1 MTFISYAQNL
11 EDVMLWRALKHV
23 ERGFYVDVG
32 ANDPKALSVTHAF
45 YQRGW
50 HGINIDPSTYA
61 LLCRERIRD
70 INLDVFANSAEGDVV
85 FYDVSN
91 SALSTSDPKL
101 AEQYRQEGQSIVE
114 KKVRSMT
121 LNQILGT
128 YADGPIH
135 FMNVDVEGAEL
146 AVLQGLDL
154 TLWRPWII
162 LVEATI
168 PNTTEPAFEKW
179 ESLIVSSNYEFV
191 YFDGLNRFYIA
202 KEHPELRDAFHL
214 PPNIFDQYVL
224 SQQFDNQQELEAKE
238 KFIQESEKTFQTEL
252 NSREAELAS
261 LKNELIAKEVVI
273 QSFQRSLFFWL
284 FHSPFSRFIPFRLR
298 HMILGILKRLQFIFR
313 NIRERFHYKLGVLIQ
328 YPPRPLQLSA
338 RYQKELRL
346 PEDQLPFISIVTPSY
361 NQAVFLERTIQS
373 VLSQGYPRLEYVIQD
388 GNSTDGSA
396 DVIEKYRNQLSHAES
411 ITDEG
416 QANAINF
423 GFRHTSGEI
432 MAYLNSDDMLLPGTL
447 HFVARYFAK
456 HPHVDVVYGHRMIVD
471 ENDDEVGIWV
481 LPPHDRKMLEWGDYV
496 PQETLFWHRE
506 IWEKSGGKM
515 DESFKFAL
523 DWDLLLRFQQAGARI
538 VRLPRFLSMFR
549 VHAAQKSTAQINDL
563 GLREMNLLRQRIHGY
578 EVQPDEINSNLRA
591 YLRRSIIY
599 HKLYRLGLLRY

>member
-1 MTFISYAQNL
+1 MTFVSFSQNL

-32 ANDPKALSVTHAF
+32 ANDPRVLSVTYAF

-50 HGINIDPSTYA
+50 RGINIDPSTYA
-61 LLCRERIRD
+61 LLSRERIRD
-70 INLDVFANSAEGDVV
+70 INLEVFASSAEGDVV

-101 AEQYRQEGQSIVE
+101 AEQYRQDGQSVLE
-114 KKVRSMT
+114 RKVPSMT

-146 AVLQGLDL
+146 AALQGLDL

-168 PNTTEPAFEKW
+168 PATTEPAFEKW

-191 YFDGLNRFYIA
+191 YSDGLNRFYIA
-202 KEHPELRDAFHL
+202 SEHQELRDAFHL

-224 SQQFDNQQELEAKE
+224 SQQIDDQQELASKEA
-238 KFIQESEKTFQTEL
+238 
-252 NSREAELAS
+252 
-261 LKNELIAKEVVI
+261 VI
-273 QSFQRSLFFWL
+273 QSLEAVNQSFQHSLLFWL
-284 FHSPFSRFIPFRLR
+284 LHGPFGRFIPFRNWIVSLWI
-298 HMILGILKRLQFIFR
+298 HD
-313 NIRERFHYKLGVLIQ
+313 RFHSKLGVLMQ
-328 YPPRPLQLSA
+328 YSPRPSRIPA
-338 RYQKELRL
+338 RYHKEARL
-346 PEDQLPFISIVTPSY
+346 PDDELPVISIVTPSY

-373 VLSQGYPRLEYVIQD
+373 VFSQEYPKLEYVIQD

-396 DVIEKYRNQLSHAES
+396 DVIEKYQNQLAHTES
-411 ITDEG
+411 IRDDG
-416 QANAINF
+416 QANAINL
-423 GFRHTSGEI
+423 GFRHTTGKV
-432 MAYLNSDDMLLPGTL
+432 MAYLNSDDMLLAGTL

-456 HPHVDVVYGHRMIVD
+456 HPAVDVVYGHRIIAD

-481 LPPHDRKMLEWGDYV
+481 LPPHDKKMLEWADYV
-496 PQETLFWHRE
+496 PQETMFWRRD

-523 DWDLLLRFQQAGARI
+523 DWDLLIRFQQAGARI

-549 VHAAQKSTAQINDL
+549 VHSAQKSTAMINTL
-563 GLREMNLLRQRIHGY
+563 GLREMNLLRQRIHGR
-578 EVQPDEINSNLRA
+578 EVQSDEVSRNLRA
-591 YLRRSIIY
+591 YLVRSAIY
-599 HKLYRLGLLRY
+599 RKLYLLGLLHY